1 MTDTSTRP
9 QPGALTG
16 AGLRR
21 VLAVLC
27 LTEITSWGILY
38 YAFPVLSV
46 SISAETGWAPT
57 AITAAF
63 SLGQLATAL
72 AGIPVGRILDRVGP
86 RTIMTAGSVLA
97 VPALVLIALAPT
109 LPVFY
114 AGWLLAGTAMGAVL
128 YPPAFAAL
136 TRWYGDRSVRALM
149 ILTLAAGLAST
160 VFAPLTSAV
169 DQQSDWRTTYLILAA
184 ILAAIT
190 IPGHWWGLRGSW
202 PAAAP
207 PANGAALGHREIA
220 RSPAFFALVAA
231 LALGAFTAFAGVFNL
246 VPLLLEQGFSPSVAA
261 VTLGLGGGGQVLGR
275 LGYLTLVARTSVRSR
290 IVVILAGTA
299 ATTALLGA
307 VTTAAAL
314 VGAAIGAGLVRGLFT
329 LIQAT
334 AITDRWGSTHYGRL
348 GGLMS
353 APIVLVMALAPWAGT
368 ALAGATGSYATAYLV
383 LAVVA
388 ALAALLAIASVP
400 RLTPTDTVEGTP

>member
-46 SISAETGWAPT
+46 SISADTGWSPT

-136 TRWYGDRSVRALM
+136 TRWYGDRSVHALM

-160 VFAPLTSAV
+160 IFAPLTSAV
-169 DQQSDWRTTYLILAA
+169 DQQSDWRTTYVILAA

-202 PAAAP
+202 PTATP
-207 PANGAALGHREIA
+207 PANGADLGHREIA
-220 RSPAFFALVAA
+220 RSPAFLALVAT

-261 VTLGLGGGGQVLGR
+261 VTLGLGGAGQVLGR

-314 VGAAIGAGLVRGLFT
+314 IGAAIGAGLVRGLFT

-353 APIVLVMALAPWAGT
+353 APIVVVMALAPWAGT
-368 ALAGATGSYATAYLV
+368 ALASATGSYATAYLV

-388 ALAALLAIASVP
+388 VIAALLAVASVP
-400 RLTPTDTVEGTP
+400 RLTAPPSTEGTS